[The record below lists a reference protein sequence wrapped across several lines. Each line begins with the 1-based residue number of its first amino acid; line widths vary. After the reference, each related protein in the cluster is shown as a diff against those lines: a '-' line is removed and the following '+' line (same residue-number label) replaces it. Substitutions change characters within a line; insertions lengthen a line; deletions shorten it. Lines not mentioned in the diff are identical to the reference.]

1 MSLTGAASWTRC
13 STRSDQDAVIRS
25 ALIQLRSGTDVA
37 RNVAAASALIREAA
51 GQGANFVSTPEMTNI
66 LEPDRP
72 RLRALARPEA
82 EDAGVAAFAAL
93 SQELGLWLNIGS
105 LALKGDGDKLLNRS
119 LLFAPD
125 GSIAARYDKIHLFD
139 VDLPTGES
147 LRESHAYEAGGRAVL
162 AETPLGPIGLTI
174 CYDMRFPH
182 LYRGLAKAGA
192 KLFTVPSAFTV
203 PTGQAHWHVL
213 LRARAI
219 ETGSFVLAAAQ
230 GGRHE
235 SGRET
240 YGHSLVVSPWG
251 EVLAEAG
258 TEPGIIIADLDL
270 AQADLARARI
280 PALAHDRPMPLTI
293 LKPDGVIV
301 T

>member
-1 MSLTGAASWTRC
+1 M
-13 STRSDQDAVIRS
+13 IRA
-25 ALIQLRSGTDVA
+25 ALIQMRSGRDMA
-37 RNVAAASALIREAA
+37 RNFSDAADLIRQA
-51 GQGANFVSTPEMTNI
+51 GAQGARFVSTPEMTNI

-72 RLRALARPEA
+72 RLRAMAKPEA
-82 EDAGVAAFAAL
+82 EDDSVAGFSGLARD
-93 SQELGLWLNIGS
+93 LGIWLNIGS
-105 LALKGDGDKLLNRS
+105 LALKGEGEKLLNRS

-125 GSIAARYDKIHLFD
+125 GTIKARYDKIHLFD

-147 LRESHAYEAGGRAVL
+147 LRESYAYQGGMDAVM
-162 AETPLGPIGLTI
+162 AATPIGPIGLTI

-182 LYRGLAKAGA
+182 LYRALAKAGA
-192 KLFTVPSAFTV
+192 KFFTVPSAFTV

-230 GGRHE
+230 GGLHE

-240 YGHSLVVSPWG
+240 YGHSLIVSPWG
-251 EVLAEAG
+251 EILAEG
-258 TEPGIIIADLDL
+258 GVEPAMLIADLDL
-270 AQADLARARI
+270 AAADQTRARI
-280 PALAHDRPMPLTI
+280 PALGNDKAADVEILNPHRTI
-293 LKPDGVIV
+293 A

>member
-1 MSLTGAASWTRC
+1 M
-13 STRSDQDAVIRS
+13 
-25 ALIQLRSGTDVA
+25 A
-37 RNVAAASALIREAA
+37 RNLADASELIREAA
-51 GQGANFVSTPEMTNI
+51 GQGASFVATPEMTNI

-72 RLRALARPEA
+72 RLRSLAKPES
-82 EDAGVAAFAAL
+82 EDGSVGAFSVLA
-93 SQELGLWLNIGS
+93 QELGLWLNVGS
-105 LALKGDGDKLLNRS
+105 LALRAPGERLVNRS
-119 LLFAPD
+119 LLFTP
-125 GSIAARYDKIHLFD
+125 GGTIAARYDKIHLFD

-147 LRESHAYEAGGRAVL
+147 LRESHAYDGGTEAVL
-162 AETPLGPIGLTI
+162 VETPLGAIGLTI

-182 LYRGLAKAGA
+182 LYRALAKAGA

-230 GGRHE
+230 GGKHE

-240 YGHSLVVSPWG
+240 FGHSLIVSPWG

-258 TEPGIIIADLDL
+258 TEPGILIADLDL

-280 PALAHDRPMPLTI
+280 PALVHDRAMSLTV
-293 LKPDGVIV
+293 LKPD
-301 T
+301 

>member
-1 MSLTGAASWTRC
+1 MIRAALV
-13 STRSDQDAVIRS
+13 QM
-25 ALIQLRSGTDVA
+25 RSGRDMA
-37 RNVAAASALIREAA
+37 RNLADASLLVREAKA
-51 GQGANFVSTPEMTNI
+51 KGANFVSTPEMTNI

-72 RLRALARPEA
+72 RLRGLVRPESGDASVAGFSALAR
-82 EDAGVAAFAAL
+82 
-93 SQELGLWLNIGS
+93 ELGLWLNIGS
-105 LALKGDGDKLLNRS
+105 LALKGDGEKLLNRS

-125 GSIAARYDKIHLFD
+125 GAVAARYDKIHLFD

-147 LRESHAYEAGGRAVL
+147 LRESHAYEGGGRAVL
-162 AETPLGPIGLTI
+162 AETAPGPIGLTI

-182 LYRGLAKAGA
+182 LYRHLAQQGA
-192 KLFTVPSAFTV
+192 RLFTVPSAFTV

-240 YGHSLVVSPWG
+240 YGHSLIVSPWG
-251 EVLAEAG
+251 EVMAEAG
-258 TEPGIIIADLDL
+258 EEPGIVMAEIEL
-270 AQADLARARI
+270 AQADRARARI
-280 PALAHDRPMPLTI
+280 PSLAAEPMPELTI
-293 LKPDGVIV
+293 LKPVAAIA

>member
-1 MSLTGAASWTRC
+1 M
-13 STRSDQDAVIRS
+13 IRT
-25 ALIQLRSGTDVA
+25 ALIQMRSGRDMA
-37 RNVAAASALIREAA
+37 RNVEDASALIRAA
-51 GQGANFVSTPEMTNI
+51 TGQGAAFICTPEMTNI

-72 RLRALARPEA
+72 RLRSLVKAEAEDDSVAAFTALAR
-82 EDAGVAAFAAL
+82 
-93 SQELGLWLNIGS
+93 ELRIWLNIGS
-105 LALKGDGDKLLNRS
+105 LALKGPGEKLANRS
-119 LLFAPD
+119 LLIAPD

-147 LRESHAYEAGGRAVL
+147 LRESHAYQGGTAAVL
-162 AETPLGPIGLTI
+162 AETPLCPIGLTI

-182 LYRGLAKAGA
+182 LYRALAQAGA

-230 GGRHE
+230 GGQHE

-240 YGHSLVVSPWG
+240 YGHSLIVSPWG

-258 TEPGIIIADLDL
+258 TEPGIVMADLDL
-270 AQADLARARI
+270 ALADVARTRI
-280 PALAHDRPMPLTI
+280 PALAHDRLMDLTV
-293 LKPDGVIV
+293 LKPDRAIV
-301 T
+301 TSSS

>member
-1 MSLTGAASWTRC
+1 MSAAPTT
-13 STRSDQDAVIRS
+13 STS
-25 ALIQLRSGTDVA
+25 L
-37 RNVAAASALIREAA
+37 
-51 GQGANFVSTPEMTNI
+51 TPEMTNI

-72 RLRALARPEA
+72 RLRSLARPEA
-82 EDAGVAAFAAL
+82 EDESVAAFSAL
-93 SQELGLWLNIGS
+93 AEELGLWLNIGS
-105 LALKGDGDKLLNRS
+105 LALKGPGDKLLNRS
-119 LLFAPD
+119 LLFAPN
-125 GSIAARYDKIHLFD
+125 GAIAARYDKIHLFD

-147 LRESHAYEAGGRAVL
+147 LRESHAYDGGAQAVL
-162 AETPLGPIGLTI
+162 VETPLGPIGLTI

-182 LYRGLAKAGA
+182 LYRALAKAGA

-203 PTGQAHWHVL
+203 PTGHAHWHVL

-240 YGHSLVVSPWG
+240 YGHSLIVSPWG

-258 TEPGIIIADLDL
+258 IEPGLVIADIDL
-270 AQADLARARI
+270 AQADVARARI
-280 PALAHDRPMPLTI
+280 PALVHDRAITLTV
-293 LKPDGVIV
+293 LKPD
-301 T
+301 

>member
-1 MSLTGAASWTRC
+1 
-13 STRSDQDAVIRS
+13 VIRA
-25 ALIQLRSGTDVA
+25 ALIQLRSGTDMA
-37 RNVAAASALIREAA
+37 RNLADASELIREAA
-51 GQGANFVSTPEMTNI
+51 GQGASFVATPEMTNI

-72 RLRALARPEA
+72 RLRSLTKPES
-82 EDAGVAAFAAL
+82 EDASVAAFSVLAL
-93 SQELGLWLNIGS
+93 ELGLWLNVGS
-105 LALKGDGDKLLNRS
+105 LALQGPGEKLVNRS
-119 LLFAPD
+119 LLFTPD
-125 GSIAARYDKIHLFD
+125 GAIAARYDKIHLFD

-147 LRESHAYEAGGRAVL
+147 LRESHAYDGGAEAVL
-162 AETPLGPIGLTI
+162 VETPLGSIGLTI

-182 LYRGLAKAGA
+182 LYRALAKAGA

-230 GGRHE
+230 GGKHE

-240 YGHSLVVSPWG
+240 YGHSLIVSPWG

-258 TEPGIIIADLDL
+258 TEPGIVISDLDL
-270 AQADLARARI
+270 AQANLARARI
-280 PALAHDRPMPLTI
+280 PALVHDRAMSLTV
-293 LKPDGVIV
+293 LKPD
-301 T
+301 

>member
-1 MSLTGAASWTRC
+1 MIRAALV
-13 STRSDQDAVIRS
+13 QM
-25 ALIQLRSGTDVA
+25 RSGRDMA
-37 RNVAAASALIREAA
+37 RNFSDAA
-51 GQGANFVSTPEMTNI
+51 GFIRDAAGRGAVLVATPEMTNI
-66 LEPDRP
+66 IEPDRP
-72 RLRALARPEA
+72 RLGALARPEE
-82 EDAGVAAFAAL
+82 EDLSVAGF
-93 SQELGLWLNIGS
+93 SQLAGELGIWLNVGS
-105 LALKGDGDKLLNRS
+105 LALKGAGGKLINRS

-125 GSIAARYDKIHLFD
+125 GTLKARYDKIHLFD

-147 LRESHAYEAGGRAVL
+147 LRESHAYDGGNVAVM
-162 AETPLGPIGLTI
+162 AETPVAPIGLSI

-182 LYRGLAKAGA
+182 LYRALATAGA

-230 GGRHE
+230 GGLHE

-240 YGHSLVVSPWG
+240 YGHSLIVSPWG
-251 EVLAEAG
+251 VVLAEG
-258 TEPGIIIADLDL
+258 GMEPGVLTAELDL
-270 AQADLARARI
+270 AAADQARARI
-280 PALAHDRPMPLTI
+280 PALRNDRAAGVQI
-293 LKPDGVIV
+293 LKPAAAIA